1 MDEPASTLFEYRSDS
16 LDAHPAAYSENYLF
30 THKRAPLRSLLAIT
44 PTITEL
50 TGPSFGPEVLDA
62 RDDDLTRQHEGEPI
76 GERIIVCGQVLDE
89 DGRGVPRTL
98 IEIWQANAA
107 GRYAHE
113 VDRHDAPLD
122 PNFTGRG
129 RVLTDDEGRYRFVT
143 IKPGAYPVGGL
154 DNVWR
159 PSHVHLSLFGPS
171 FLSRLV
177 TQMYFPG
184 DPLLPFDTIFN
195 TAPDHS
201 RNAMVAT
208 LDRAASRSAWALAY
222 RFDIV
227 LRGRRAATRGE
238 QAIHR

>member
-1 MDEPASTLFEYRSDS
+1 MDESVPTLFEYTPES
-16 LDAHPAAYSENYLF
+16 LAAHPAAYSENYLF
-30 THKRAPLRSLLAIT
+30 THKRAPLRRLQRIA
-44 PTITEL
+44 PTLTEV
-50 TGPSFGPEVLDA
+50 TGPSFGAEVLNA
-62 RDDDLTRQHEGEPI
+62 HDDDLTRQHEREPI
-76 GERIIVCGQVLDE
+76 GERIIVWGSVVDE
-89 DGRGVPRTL
+89 DGSPVRNTL

-129 RVLTDDEGRYRFVT
+129 RVLTDAAGRYRFVT
-143 IKPGAYPVGGL
+143 IKPGAYPVAGL

-159 PSHVHLSLFGPS
+159 PSHIHLSLFGPS

-195 TAPDHS
+195 TAPEHS
-201 RNAMVAT
+201 RRMMIAS
-208 LDRAASRSAWALAY
+208 LDRAATRSEWAVAY

-227 LRGRRAATRGE
+227 LRGRRADVR
-238 QAIHR
+238 

>member
-1 MDEPASTLFEYRSDS
+1 MNDAAPTLFEYDREG
-16 LDAHPAAYSENYLF
+16 LAAHPAAYSENYLF
-30 THKRAPLRSLLAIT
+30 THKRAPLRLLHAVKPSL
-44 PTITEL
+44 TEL
-50 TGPSFGPEVLDA
+50 TGPSFGPEVLNEC
-62 RDDDLTRQHEGEPI
+62 DDDLTRQHEDDPI
-76 GERIIVCGQVLDE
+76 GERIIVGGRVVDE
-89 DGRGVPRTL
+89 DGRGMPGML
-98 IEIWQANAA
+98 LEIWQANGA

-129 RVLTDDEGRYRFVT
+129 RVLTDATGHYRFVT

-159 PSHVHLSLFGPS
+159 PSHIHLSLFGPS

-184 DPLLPFDTIFN
+184 DPLLPFDTILN
-195 TAPDHS
+195 TAPPHS
-201 RNAMVAT
+201 RHMMIAS
-208 LDRAASRSAWALAY
+208 LDRAATRSEWALAY

-227 LRGRRAATRGE
+227 LRGRRAGAHREHTRDG
-238 QAIHR
+238 

>member
-1 MDEPASTLFEYRSDS
+1 MDEAKLFEYSADS
-16 LDAHPAAYSENYLF
+16 LSAHPAPYSEHYLF
-30 THKRAPLRSLLAIT
+30 THKRAPLRPLQAIA
-44 PTITEL
+44 PTLTEL
-50 TGPSFGPEVLDA
+50 TGPSFGPDLLDA
-62 RDDDLTRQHEGEPI
+62 HDDDLTRQHEGEPI

-89 DGRGVPRTL
+89 DGRGVPGTL

-113 VDRHDAPLD
+113 VDMHDAPLD

-129 RVLTDDEGRYRFVT
+129 RVLTDAQGVYRFTT

-159 PSHVHLSLFGPS
+159 PSHIHLSLFGPS
-171 FLSRLV
+171 LLSRLV

-195 TAPDHS
+195 TAPRHS
-201 RNAMVAT
+201 RDAMVAA
-208 LDRAASRSAWALAY
+208 LDRAATRSEWALAY
-222 RFDIV
+222 RFDVV
-227 LRGRRAATRGE
+227 LRGRRPASR
-238 QAIHR
+238 R

>member
-1 MDEPASTLFEYRSDS
+1 MDEAKLFEYGAES
-16 LDAHPAAYSENYLF
+16 LAAHPAPYSENYLF
-30 THKRAPLRSLLAIT
+30 THKRAPLRPLQRIA
-44 PTITEL
+44 PTLTEL

-62 RDDDLTRQHEGEPI
+62 HDDDLTRRHEGEPI

-89 DGRGVPRTL
+89 DRRGVPGTL

-113 VDRHDAPLD
+113 IDTHDAPLD
-122 PNFTGRG
+122 PNFTGSG
-129 RVLTDDEGRYRFVT
+129 RVLTDAEGRYRFMT

-159 PSHVHLSLFGPS
+159 PSHIHLSLFGPS
-171 FLSRLV
+171 LLSRLV

-195 TAPDHS
+195 TAPAHS
-201 RNAMVAT
+201 RDRMLAA
-208 LDRAASRSAWALAY
+208 LDRSATRSEWAIAY

-227 LRGRRAATRGE
+227 LRGRRPASQRQSG
-238 QAIHR
+238 RDG

>member
-1 MDEPASTLFEYRSDS
+1 MDEPRQTLFEYERES
-16 LDAHPAAYSENYLF
+16 LTAHPTAYSENYLF
-30 THKRAPLRSLLAIT
+30 THKRAPLRRLHAIA
-44 PTITEL
+44 PTLTEL
-50 TGPSFGPEVLDA
+50 TGPSFGAEVLNEC
-62 RDDDLTRQHEGEPI
+62 DDDLTRQHEGDPI
-76 GERIIVCGQVLDE
+76 GERIIVWGEVRDE
-89 DGRGVPRTL
+89 DGVGVPSAL

-113 VDRHDAPLD
+113 VDVHDAPLD

-129 RVLTDDEGRYRFVT
+129 RVLTDAAGWYRFTT

-159 PSHVHLSLFGPS
+159 PSHIHLSLFGPS
-171 FLSRLV
+171 LLSRLV

-195 TAPDHS
+195 TAPEHS
-201 RNAMVAT
+201 RDRMIAS
-208 LDRAASRSAWALAY
+208 LDRGATRSEWAVAY

-227 LRGRRAATRGE
+227 LRGRRATAP
-238 QAIHR
+238 

>member
-1 MDEPASTLFEYRSDS
+1 MDESKLFEYTPES
-16 LDAHPAAYSENYLF
+16 LTAHPAPYSESYRF
-30 THKRAPLRSLLAIT
+30 THRRAPLRPFQAIT
-44 PTITEL
+44 PTLTEL
-50 TGPSFGPEVLDA
+50 TGPSFGAEVLNA
-62 RDDDLTRQHEGEPI
+62 NDDDLTRQHEGEPI
-76 GERIIVCGQVLDE
+76 GERIIVWGQVVDE
-89 DGRGVPRTL
+89 DGRGVPSTL

-129 RVLTDDEGRYRFVT
+129 RVLTDATGHYRFIT

-159 PSHVHLSLFGPS
+159 PSHIHLSLFGTS

-195 TAPDHS
+195 TAPEHS
-201 RNAMVAT
+201 RHMMVAS
-208 LDRAASRSAWALAY
+208 LDRAATRSEWAVAY

-227 LRGRRAATRGE
+227 LRVRRAGVRGE
-238 QAIHR
+238 QARDG